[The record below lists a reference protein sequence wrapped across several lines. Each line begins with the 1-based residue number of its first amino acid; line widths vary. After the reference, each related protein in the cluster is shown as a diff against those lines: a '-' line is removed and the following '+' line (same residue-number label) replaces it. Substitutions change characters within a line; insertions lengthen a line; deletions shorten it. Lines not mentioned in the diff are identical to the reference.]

1 MNAEFLVKDIT
12 FEVDPD
18 HAGRIKPVVTRK
30 GLYHDSFIGA
40 TGTLAVDEGITGCAI
55 ITAAW
60 SDNNGVYFQAK
71 VSNVM
76 VTCQYNPE
84 TGIINGAIATTN

>member
-12 FEVDPD
+12 FEPDPD
-18 HAGRIKPVVTRK
+18 NASRIKPFTTRK
-30 GLYHDSFIGA
+30 GLHHDSFIGA
-40 TGTLAVDEGITGCAI
+40 TGTLDIEGIAGCAI
-55 ITAAW
+55 ITGAW
-60 SDNNGVYFQAK
+60 SDANGVYFQAK

-84 TGIINGAIATTN
+84 TGIITGAIATTN